1 LQLTKTVKQYRI
13 SDISRESWVALDRL
27 FWRDASGSLPKGA
40 AFDDI
45 TPERVETTKHG
56 IEVSGTLWTVPVG
69 TSYQAT
75 LLLARPRFSSILD
88 FNPKKLDAAKI
99 LDCCLEKD
107 GSLSIEVG

>member
-1 LQLTKTVKQYRI
+1 MQLTKTVKQYRI
-13 SDISRESWVALDRL
+13 SEIPSESWEALYRF
-27 FWRDASGSLPKGA
+27 FWGKSMAYVESLVYDGINA
-40 AFDDI
+40 DGI
-45 TPERVETTKHG
+45 ETTKYG
-56 IEVSGTLWTVPVG
+56 IRISCTMWFLPSGKCQTD
-69 TSYQAT
+69 